1 MIRKLRRRYLITNMA
16 LLSSTLLVCLAVLFG
31 FLYHSEI
38 SSSYSIMQEMIQ
50 ETQMPGTQQQEEA
63 EPTGYQI
70 APENMPLSMNALPDC
85 EQSEEQYEFVPEIDH
100 RDHGPQESD
109 NAKTEYQEYYQ
120 DYDQERGDH
129 IPDEQVS
136 RNYRDGRSSD
146 FQNDYWQDQNGQ
158 QREENDP

>member
-85 EQSEEQYEFVPEIDH
+85 EQS
-100 RDHGPQESD
+100 
-109 NAKTEYQEYYQ
+109 
-120 DYDQERGDH
+120 
-129 IPDEQVS
+129 
-136 RNYRDGRSSD
+136 
-146 FQNDYWQDQNGQ
+146 
-158 QREENDP
+158 